1 MIEIR
6 NLSHSLS
13 DNTIL
18 ENVNLTLPEGRVMGL
33 VGINGAGKTTL
44 LRLMAGVYSC
54 RSGEILCDG
63 ENIKKESAREKIF
76 FLPDD
81 PYFTVHTTGKSLF
94 DMYKVFY
101 PSMEYSV
108 FKNMI
113 SGFSLNEK
121 KPLRNFSKGMRR
133 QIYIAL
139 ALSANPKYILLD
151 EAFDGLDPLARISL
165 KKAINEAVE
174 QRGAS
179 VMISTHSLLEMEDF
193 CDCYALLDN
202 KTVTSS
208 GDISDKINRFC
219 KFQLAFSEEIPENT
233 FWGLPVFSVEQSG
246 RFVRII
252 LEGDSDS
259 MREALNKLSPAV
271 LEEMPINF
279 EEIFIH
285 DVKKRGDII

>member
-108 FKNMI
+108 FNGGKRIRSILCIETARML
-113 SGFSLNEK
+113 SGSIDKALPFATAIEFIHAFSLIHDDLPCMDNADLRRGMPSCHK
-121 KPLRNFSKGMRR
+121 KYGEA
-133 QIYIAL
+133 IAL
-139 ALSANPKYILLD
+139 LAGDALLNTAFEVMIKECEKLVEEVLQFSSDKEVEKRLKQFISTLSA
-151 EAFDGLDPLARISL
+151 LAI
-165 KKAINEAVE
+165 
-174 QRGAS
+174 
-179 VMISTHSLLEMEDF
+179 
-193 CDCYALLDN
+193 
-202 KTVTSS
+202 
-208 GDISDKINRFC
+208 
-219 KFQLAFSEEIPENT
+219 
-233 FWGLPVFSVEQSG
+233 
-246 RFVRII
+246 
-252 LEGDSDS
+252 
-259 MREALNKLSPAV
+259 
-271 LEEMPINF
+271 
-279 EEIFIH
+279 
-285 DVKKRGDII
+285 